1 MVKVGWEVAR
11 ESTAD
16 SNVEMS
22 SHIELT
28 AHKEQGLHRAA
39 DTSLTVSQRG
49 IRLVPPTDPREA

>member
-1 MVKVGWEVAR
+1 MAR

-28 AHKEQGLHRAA
+28 AHKEQGLQGTA
-39 DTSLTVSQRG
+39 DTSLTVSQHE